1 MFSGGNVVILV
12 QAADLAYPDSRRIG
26 QRLDSAGCISKN
38 LTNGAGKTHHLEG
51 VDEGKSMVLGVGL
64 MLSLFVFDR

>member
-1 MFSGGNVVILV
+1 M
-12 QAADLAYPDSRRIG
+12 
-26 QRLDSAGCISKN
+26 DSAGCVSEN
-38 LTNGAGKTHHLEG
+38 LTMGAGITHHLEG

>member
-1 MFSGGNVVILV
+1 M
-12 QAADLAYPDSRRIG
+12 
-26 QRLDSAGCISKN
+26 DSAGCVSEN
-38 LTNGAGKTHHLEG
+38 LTMGVGKTHHLEG